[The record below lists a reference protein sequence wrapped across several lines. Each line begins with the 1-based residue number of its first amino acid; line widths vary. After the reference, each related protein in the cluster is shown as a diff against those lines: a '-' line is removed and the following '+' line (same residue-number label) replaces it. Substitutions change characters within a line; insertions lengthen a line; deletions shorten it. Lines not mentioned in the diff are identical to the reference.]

1 MRYENFDLWIDAG
14 IEGRYPVRAASPLG
28 EVRESLSL
36 DPGWCEIRPF
46 QDRLAEREIDQAGLT
61 DLGSR
66 LYRWLFA
73 GDIELLFERSAGRF
87 LGEAERG
94 LRVRLRIEAPELI
107 ALPWE
112 FLYCLGSFF
121 IGRTGIAFW
130 GRRCNVP
137 WSDIWKFSRRSRIW
151 KCRYLSACWSLSP
164 TVRTSM

>member
-46 QDRLAEREIDQAGLT
+46 QDRLVEREIDQAGLT

-87 LGEAERG
+87 A
-94 LRVRLRIEAPELI
+94 
-107 ALPWE
+107 
-112 FLYCLGSFF
+112 
-121 IGRTGIAFW
+121 
-130 GRRCNVP
+130 
-137 WSDIWKFSRRSRIW
+137 
-151 KCRYLSACWSLSP
+151 SACALKRPS
-164 TVRTSM
+164 